1 MYGLQRFLAQFGGFF
16 LFLLLEGIC
25 MYLIVRFNENQ
36 GRIYAS
42 SANLLSGRVLSIY
55 GNAAAYFG
63 LRRQVGQLNERIA
76 ELEGE
81 SWRSY
86 YYDHSDRDTATALV
100 DSNSLR
106 PMYAYI
112 AAEVFNNSISGEKNM
127 LTINRG
133 RKHGVREGMG
143 VITTDGVVGVVRHV
157 TEHFA
162 SVMSVLHKQV
172 HVSASIR
179 SKGYFGSLGWQGSDS
194 RYMFLRDVPKHNL
207 VYPGDTVETSGYSS
221 ILPRGILIGRV
232 ESCVVP
238 AGESNYEIKVKLK
251 VDMGRLRRV
260 YVVQNLFQSEFEEL
274 ERERSN
280 E

>member
-1 MYGLQRFLAQFGGFF
+1 
-16 LFLLLEGIC
+16 

-100 DSNSLR
+100 DSNNLR

-172 HVSASIR
+172 HISASIR

-260 YVVQNLFQSEFEEL
+260 YVVQNLFHSEFEEL

>member
-1 MYGLQRFLAQFGGFF
+1 
-16 LFLLLEGIC
+16 

>member
-25 MYLIVRFNENQ
+25 FYLIVRFNENQ

-42 SANLLSGRVLSIY
+42 SANLLSGRVLSVY
-55 GNAAAYFG
+55 GNVAAYFR
-63 LRRQVGQLNERIA
+63 LRQQVVQLNERIA
-76 ELEGE
+76 VLEGE

-86 YYDHSDRDTATALV
+86 YYDALERDTATARI

-106 PMYAYI
+106 PMYTYI
-112 AAEVFNNSISGEKNM
+112 AAEVYNNSISGEKNM

-133 RKHGVREGMG
+133 KEHGVQEGMA
-143 VITTDGVVGVVRHV
+143 VITTDGVVGVVRHA
-157 TEHFA
+157 TKHFA

-172 HVSASIR
+172 HISASIR
-179 SKGYFGSLGWQGSDS
+179 NKGYFGSLGWQGSDS

-221 ILPRGILIGRV
+221 ILPRGILIGVV

-238 AGESNYEIKVKLK
+238 AGESNYEIKVRLK
-251 VDMGRLRRV
+251 ADMGRLRKV
-260 YVVQNLFQSEFEEL
+260 YVVQNLFQSELEAL
-274 ERERSN
+274 EREQSD

>member
-172 HVSASIR
+172 HISASIR

>member
-1 MYGLQRFLAQFGGFF
+1 M
-16 LFLLLEGIC
+16 LLEGIC
-25 MYLIVRFNENQ
+25 FYLIVRFNENQ

-42 SANLLSGRVLSIY
+42 SANLLSGRVLSVY
-55 GNAAAYFG
+55 GNVAAYFG
-63 LRRQVGQLNERIA
+63 LRQQVVQLNERIA
-76 ELEGE
+76 VLEGE

-86 YYDHSDRDTATALV
+86 YYDALERDTATARI

-106 PMYAYI
+106 PMYTYI
-112 AAEVFNNSISGEKNM
+112 AAEVYNNSISGEKNM

-133 RKHGVREGMG
+133 KEHGVQEGMA
-143 VITTDGVVGVVRHV
+143 VITTDGVVGVVRHA
-157 TEHFA
+157 TKHFA

-172 HVSASIR
+172 HISASIR
-179 SKGYFGSLGWQGSDS
+179 NKGYFGSLGWQGSDS

-221 ILPRGILIGRV
+221 ILPRGILIGVV

-238 AGESNYEIKVKLK
+238 AGESNYEIKVRLK

-260 YVVQNLFQSEFEEL
+260 YVVQNLFRAELEAL
-274 ERERSN
+274 EREQSD